1 MRYQVGIKIYN
12 SFDVEADS
20 EEQAEEIVR
29 DFDVYKTL
37 EDADY
42 NITYTDKVTNED
54 GNGHEV
60 ITPTKETKVSEPLDT
75 ALSALK
81 AVVNGMPDE
90 VIDTHIRNILNRCEE
105 AIKEIEDNE

>member
-54 GNGHEV
+54 EFLYENFQEQLD
-60 ITPTKETKVSEPLDT
+60 ITKFVK
-75 ALSALK
+75 
-81 AVVNGMPDE
+81 
-90 VIDTHIRNILNRCEE
+90 
-105 AIKEIEDNE
+105 DNE

>member
-42 NITYTDKVTNED
+42 NITYTDKINE
-54 GNGHEV
+54 
-60 ITPTKETKVSEPLDT
+60 
-75 ALSALK
+75 
-81 AVVNGMPDE
+81 
-90 VIDTHIRNILNRCEE
+90 
-105 AIKEIEDNE
+105 

>member
-42 NITYTDKVTNED
+42 NITYTDKIIHTDEFLYENFQEQLD
-54 GNGHEV
+54 
-60 ITPTKETKVSEPLDT
+60 ITKFVK
-75 ALSALK
+75 
-81 AVVNGMPDE
+81 
-90 VIDTHIRNILNRCEE
+90 
-105 AIKEIEDNE
+105 DNE